1 MNSRPDIKCANYA
14 KCTNVTNA
22 LNMTNQTKVT
32 KLYRY
37 QILQLI

>member
-22 LNMTNQTKVT
+22 LNMTNQTNVT